1 MKLLFVN
8 IAYPVE
14 CYEQFKKDTNGQ
26 LSNAVNTFQWAI
38 IDGLEQSGCDY
49 SMACVPTLPAW
60 PRYKHLCTPS
70 GVMTVDG
77 KPRGHY
83 LSFFDAP
90 AIKQVHQR
98 YVLRQYI
105 REWCKKNSSEDKL
118 IVLVYTTYAQWLGAA
133 LDVKKEFPNL
143 IVVPIVTD
151 LIDNAMD
158 HAGNRT
164 PLKRIQVK
172 LEDKAEHKLYK
183 YVDKFVL
190 ISKLMTECIPEAE
203 GKNIVIECMAP
214 KGSLD
219 MRVRAKKNVEQRTLL
234 YTGTLNEYGGVDML
248 VDAFLKTTDKRFK
261 LVICGG
267 GGDTTHIEEAAAR
280 DGRIDFKG
288 SVSREEA
295 VRLQQTSTMLINP
308 RLPNGSITKYSFPSK
323 TMEYMTSGTP
333 MIGYKLEG
341 IPDEYYKHMFIPAS
355 HSVEDLTACI
365 NETLLLPQEELDKK
379 AKNAGEFIR
388 INKNP
393 KAQVCR
399 MIEFLVK

>member
-14 CYEQFKKDTNGQ
+14 CYTQFKEDTKGRMA
-26 LSNAVNTFQWAI
+26 NAVNTFQWAI

-49 SMACVPTLPAW
+49 TLACVPSLPAW
-60 PRYKHLCTPS
+60 PKYKYMFTPS
-70 GVMTVDG
+70 GIMTVDG

-83 LSFFDAP
+83 LRFCDAP
-90 AIKQVHQR
+90 AIKQWDQR
-98 YVLRQYI
+98 RVLRAYI
-105 REWCKKNSSEDKL
+105 KEWCLKNRDEDRL
-118 IVLVYTTYAQWLGAA
+118 IALVYTTYAQWLGAA
-133 LDVKKEFPNL
+133 TDLKKDFPNL
-143 IVVPIVTD
+143 IVASIVTD

-164 PLKRIQVK
+164 PLKRIQVI
-172 LEDKAEHKLYK
+172 LEERAEHKLYK
-183 YVDKFVL
+183 KVDKFVL
-190 ISKLMTECIPEAE
+190 ISKLMVECIPEAE
-203 GKNIVIECMAP
+203 GRNVVIECMAP

-219 MRVRAKKNVEQRTLL
+219 KRARAKKDDEQRILL

-267 GGDTTHIEEAAAR
+267 GGDTTHILEAASR
-280 DGRIDFKG
+280 DSRIDFKG

-295 VRLQQTSTMLINP
+295 VRLQQTSTVLINP

-341 IPDEYYKHMFIPAS
+341 IPNEYYKHMFIPAS